1 MNEKIVYI
9 PIYKGLSFIH
19 DEKSFR
25 DSLQAYSLKSLS
37 PFILSLIKT
46 ARETFKEQNKN
57 FDNYYIVIIKIYYM
71 NERDKIN
78 NLDFLG
84 YIDLYGTNPY
94 KRGWDNINPMK
105 KFFNISP
112 SYRI

>member
-1 MNEKIVYI
+1 
-9 PIYKGLSFIH
+9 
-19 DEKSFR
+19 
-25 DSLQAYSLKSLS
+25 
-37 PFILSLIKT
+37 
-46 ARETFKEQNKN
+46 
-57 FDNYYIVIIKIYYM
+57 M

-84 YIDLYGTNPY
+84 YIDLYGTNLY

-112 SYRI
+112 SLPDIKP